1 MRPFSAA
8 EILNMWER
16 GAALHPIDRA
26 LMALNCAMPEMS
38 CDALTKLPLGE
49 RDRCLLE
56 VRQKNFGDRLEAYTE
71 CPNCRERLEFSLA
84 CSALLADTKV
94 AAAERQTV
102 FIDEVLFALRCP
114 NSADAAAVASSISA
128 EAGKETLLARC
139 VESGDSGSVFT
150 PAREAAIAAAFS
162 ELDPASEILLDL
174 NCPACDQGWEAL
186 FEIEK
191 FLWTELCARA
201 RRILQ
206 EVDALARVYHWTEAE
221 ITRMSESRRALYL
234 QMALS

>member
-1 MRPFSAA
+1 MRSFSAA
-8 EILNMWER
+8 DILNLWER

-26 LMALNCAMPEMS
+26 LLILDGALPETS
-38 CDALTKLPLGE
+38 YDALMKLPLGQ

-56 VRQKNFGDRLEAYTE
+56 VRQKNFGDRLDAYTE
-71 CPNCRERLEFSLA
+71 CPNCRERLEFSLS
-84 CSALLADTKV
+84 CGALLADTKV
-94 AAAERQTV
+94 GTGERQTV
-102 FIDEVLFALRCP
+102 LIDEVLFALRCP
-114 NSADAAAVASSISA
+114 NSADAAAVASSTTA
-128 EAGKETLLARC
+128 EAGMETLLARC
-139 VESGDSGSVFT
+139 VESGDSGAAFT
-150 PAREAAIAAAFS
+150 PLRQAALAAAFS

-174 NCPACDQGWEAL
+174 NCPACDQRWPAL

-191 FLWTELCARA
+191 FLWTELRARA

-221 ITRMSESRRALYL
+221 IVRMSESRRALYL